1 MITIVLRTLIIYLL
15 LIGIMR
21 FMGKRQLGELEV
33 SELVTTLL
41 LSEIAS
47 LPITNQDIPMSHA
60 LLPILLLMSLEVLLS
75 GAVMKIP
82 FVKKLLSIRPA
93 VLVRDGKP
101 DRHAMSTARIS
112 ADELMSQLR
121 QKDISDPDELA
132 YAILEPNGQISIV
145 KKASARQATTKE
157 LGLNPPE
164 VGFMHL
170 IIADGKKNDRNL
182 QMAGLD
188 DKWLANTLRKRGLT
202 EDKVFLLLADDSGKA
217 RIFPKEA
224 S

>member
-47 LPITNQDIPMSHA
+47 LPITSQDIPLSHA
-60 LLPILLLMSLEVLLS
+60 ILPILLLMSLEVLLS
-75 GAVMKIP
+75 GAVIKIP
-82 FVKKLLSIRPA
+82 LFKKLLSIRPA
-93 VLVRDGKP
+93 ILVRDGKP
-101 DRHAMSTARIS
+101 DRNAMSTARIS

-121 QKDISDPDELA
+121 QKDVSDPEEVA
-132 YAILEPNGQISIV
+132 YAILEPNGQISII
-145 KKASARQATTKE
+145 KRASARQATTEE
-157 LGLNPPE
+157 LGLTLPE

-170 IIADGKKNDRNL
+170 IISDGKKNARNL

-188 DKWLANTLRKRGLT
+188 DKWLTDILKKRGLT
-202 EDKVFLLLADDSGKA
+202 EEDVFLLLADDSGKA

>member
-1 MITIVLRTLIIYLL
+1 MVTIVLRTLIIYLL

-47 LPITNQDIPMSHA
+47 LPITNQDIPLSHA
-60 LLPILLLMSLEVLLS
+60 ILPILLLMSLEVLLS

-82 FVKKLLSIRPA
+82 LVKRLLSIRPA

-101 DRHAMSTARIS
+101 DRAAMSSARIS
-112 ADELMSQLR
+112 AEELMSQLR
-121 QKDISDPDELA
+121 QKDVSDPDEVA
-132 YAILEPNGQISIV
+132 YAILEPNGQISII
-145 KKASARQATTKE
+145 KRASARQATTEE

-164 VGFMHL
+164 AGFMHL
-170 IIADGKKNDRNL
+170 IISDGKTNARNL

-188 DKWLANTLRKRGLT
+188 GKWLDDTLRRRGLT
-202 EDKVFLLLADDSGKA
+202 ADGVFLLLADDAGQV

>member
-41 LSEIAS
+41 LSEIAA
-47 LPITNQDIPMSHA
+47 LPITSPDIPLSHA
-60 LLPILLLMSLEVLLS
+60 ILPILLLMSLEVLLS
-75 GAVMKIP
+75 GAVIKFPI
-82 FVKKLLSIRPA
+82 VKRILSIRPA
-93 VLVRDGKP
+93 ILVRNGKP
-101 DRHAMSTARIS
+101 DRAAMSTARIS

-121 QKDISDPDELA
+121 QKDVSDPDEVA

-145 KKASARQATTKE
+145 KRASARQATTRE

-164 VGFMHL
+164 AGFMHL
-170 IIADGKKNDRNL
+170 IISDGKKNARNL
-182 QMAGLD
+182 QLAGLD
-188 DKWLANTLRKRGLT
+188 DQWLTDTLHKRGLSV
-202 EDKVFLLLADDSGKA
+202 DKVFLLLADDTGKA

>member
-47 LPITNQDIPMSHA
+47 LPITSQDIPLSHA
-60 LLPILLLMSLEVLLS
+60 ILPILLLMSLEVLLS
-75 GAVMKIP
+75 GAVMRIPLFKKI
-82 FVKKLLSIRPA
+82 LSIRPA
-93 VLVRDGKP
+93 ILVRDGKP
-101 DRHAMSTARIS
+101 DRAAMSTARIS

-121 QKDISDPDELA
+121 QKDVGDPDEVA
-132 YAILEPNGQISIV
+132 YAILEPNGQISII
-145 KKASARQATTKE
+145 KRASARQATTEE
-157 LGLNPPE
+157 LGLKPPE

-170 IIADGKKNDRNL
+170 IISDGKKNARNL

-188 DKWLANTLRKRGLT
+188 DEWLADVLKKRGLT
-202 EDKVFLLLADDSGKA
+202 EADVFLLLADDTGNA